1 MIVPFLSLKDVTG
14 LHADEIKEAARR
26 VIDSGWYLQGKEN
39 EAFEQHYAEYI
50 GTKYCIGC
58 ANGLDALIWIW
69 RAYIELGVMQPGDE
83 VILPAN
89 TYIATHL
96 GITENGLVPVCVEP
110 NPRTLEIDD
119 TLIEAAITER
129 TKAICIVHLYGRCAM
144 TERIAEICRRH
155 GLKLVEDNAQAHGC
169 YYLPPMPPKGGG
181 VVTPEKAGIDMA
193 DPAYYHELKK
203 RAAHMRA
210 NPTEAE
216 EILWTALCE
225 RQIGY
230 KIRRQHIV
238 SQYILDFAYL
248 DNRLAIELDGGYH
261 NEKDQQYDD
270 VARTKNL
277 EQFGWRV
284 LRFTNAEVFHDLE
297 SVISRIKHA
306 ISIAATSPSGDCG
319 AGRRLIRT
327 GSLGDAAGH
336 SFYPGKNLGALG
348 DAGAVT
354 TNDEALAK
362 AIRALA
368 NYGSQKKY
376 VFQYTGRNSRLDEI
390 QAAILDVKLKYLD
403 EDVAKRQEVAA
414 YYYDHINNPLIE
426 LPERLPD
433 AQNVYH
439 LFPILVGV
447 QCKVYGVR
455 DRLHD
460 YLAEKGI
467 GTVIHYPIAPHKQEC
482 YAKEAWNVPQLSL
495 PITEMIADCE
505 LSLPISPCM
514 TKEQMEYVVECV
526 NAFDGK

>member
-1 MIVPFLSLKDVTG
+1 MIVPFLSLRDVTA

-144 TERIAEICRRH
+144 TERIAEICRRR
-155 GLKLVEDNAQAHGC
+155 GLKLVEDNAQAHAC
-169 YYLPPMPPKGGG
+169 
-181 VVTPEKAGIDMA
+181 
-193 DPAYYHELKK
+193 
-203 RAAHMRA
+203 
-210 NPTEAE
+210 
-216 EILWTALCE
+216 
-225 RQIGY
+225 
-230 KIRRQHIV
+230 
-238 SQYILDFAYL
+238 
-248 DNRLAIELDGGYH
+248 
-261 NEKDQQYDD
+261 
-270 VARTKNL
+270 
-277 EQFGWRV
+277 
-284 LRFTNAEVFHDLE
+284 RFNG
-297 SVISRIKHA
+297 K
-306 ISIAATSPSGDCG
+306 
-319 AGRRLIRT
+319 RT

-403 EDVAKRQEVAA
+403 EDIAKRQEVAA
-414 YYYDHINNPLIE
+414 YYYEHINNPLIE
-426 LPERLPD
+426 LPTRLPD
-433 AQNVYH
+433 ENNVYH
-439 LFPILVGV
+439 LFPILVAPQPPKGGV
-447 QCKVYGVR
+447 STR

-460 YLAEKGI
+460 YLEEHEI

-482 YAKEAWNVPQLSL
+482 YQHAEWNHYNTPSPLQGEVGKGL
-495 PITEMIADCE
+495 PVTEFLADAE
-505 LSLPISPCM
+505 LSIPISPCM
-514 TKEQMEYVVECV
+514 TKEQVEWVVKCINEY
-526 NAFDGK
+526 K